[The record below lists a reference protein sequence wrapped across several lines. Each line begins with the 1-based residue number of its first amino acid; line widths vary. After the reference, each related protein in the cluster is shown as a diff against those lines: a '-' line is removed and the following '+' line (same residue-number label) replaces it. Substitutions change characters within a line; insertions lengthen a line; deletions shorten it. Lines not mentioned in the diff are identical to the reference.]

1 MTLPSYWEKAT
12 SSGLAQGDHLVDC
25 LVLQYSETVATDEL
39 PEATASPC
47 DLIVVTQSCDL
58 ENSKVDHVACCQ
70 IYSLA
75 EFKALNVKFQQR
87 QMLEELRK
95 GRVEGLHLL
104 GSQSNPTDNSTA
116 LVVNFRQIFSVP
128 LRYAQAV
135 GQQPSERFRLRSPFL
150 EHFSQAFARFF
161 MRVGLPGAI
170 PEFR

>member
-1 MTLPSYWEKAT
+1 MTVSSYWERVT
-12 SSGLAQGDHLVDC
+12 VLGLAQGDHLVDC

-58 ENSKVDHVACCQ
+58 ENCKVDHVACCP

-75 EFKALNVKFQQR
+75 EFKALNTNFQKR
-87 QMLEELRK
+87 EKLEELRK

-104 GSQSNPTDNSTA
+104 GSQTNPTDNSST
-116 LVVNFRQIFSVP
+116 LIVDFRQIYSIP
-128 LRYAQAV
+128 LNYAQTL
-135 GQQPSERFRLRSPFL
+135 GDQQSNRFRLKSPFL

-170 PEFR
+170 PAFR